1 MTLTEPVTSK
11 TQPPTRFQ
19 AAGDSTRAVHA
30 GARRDKPF
38 HALIDPIVQ
47 TATYAFDSLEDIQ
60 DFLERHDAGEKFD
73 RYEYGRYGNPT
84 VEAVAERIA
93 ALEGADEALLFS
105 SGMAAVTTA
114 LLALL
119 GAGAHMVIT
128 DDLYRRTREFT
139 NDFLLRYGVGC
150 SVVPMGDYAALES
163 AIRPETR
170 VILSETPTNPYLRVL
185 DVERVAALARRR
197 GVLTMLDTTFA
208 TPVNLRPMEYGID
221 LIVHSATK
229 YLGGHHDLLAG
240 AVAGRSDLVK
250 QIANCTATLGGVLS
264 PQNAYLLGRGL
275 KSLALRVRHQ
285 NASGQQVA
293 EYLEGHP
300 VVERVWYPGLA
311 SHPDHAVARAQ
322 MKGFGGVVSFTVR
335 GDLESTARFIDRLQI
350 PYTTPSLGGTE
361 SLVVQPALMSYHHL
375 SPAERAAIGIED
387 NLVRFALGIEDP
399 VDIIADLEQALAGAG

>member
-1 MTLTEPVTSK
+1 MTLSK
-11 TQPPTRFQ
+11 VMTPETQSLIRFQ
-19 AAGDSTRAVHA
+19 TAGDSTRAVHA

-60 DFLERHDAGEKFD
+60 DFLERHEAGEKFD

-93 ALEGADEALLFS
+93 ALEGADDALLFS
-105 SGMAAVTTA
+105 SGMAAVTTT

-119 GAGAHMVIT
+119 GAGAHLVIT
-128 DDLYRRTREFT
+128 DDIYRRTREFT
-139 NDFLLRYGVGC
+139 NDFLKRYGVTC
-150 SVVPMGDYAALES
+150 SVVPMGDYDALEA
-163 AIRPETR
+163 AIGPETR
-170 VILSETPTNPYLRVL
+170 IILSETPTNPYLRVL
-185 DVERVAALARRR
+185 DVERVAEIAHRR

-208 TPVNLRPMEYGID
+208 TPINLRPIEYGID
-221 LIVHSATK
+221 LVVHSATK

-240 AVAGRSDLVK
+240 AVVGRTDLLK
-250 QIANCTATLGGVLS
+250 KIEENMASMGAVLA

-300 VVERVWYPGLA
+300 AVERVWYPGLA
-311 SHPDHAVARAQ
+311 SHPDHAVARTQ
-322 MKGFGGVVSFTVR
+322 MKGFGGVISFNVR

-375 SPAERAAIGIED
+375 TAEERAAIGIED

-399 VDIIADLEQALAGAG
+399 ADIIADLEQALAGVA

>member
-1 MTLTEPVTSK
+1 MTLSK
-11 TQPPTRFQ
+11 VMTPETQSLIRFQ
-19 AAGDSTRAVHA
+19 TAGDSTRAVHA

-60 DFLERHDAGEKFD
+60 DFLERHEAGEKFY

-93 ALEGADEALLFS
+93 ALEGADDALLFS
-105 SGMAAVTTA
+105 SGMAAVTTT

-119 GAGAHMVIT
+119 GAGAHLVIT
-128 DDLYRRTREFT
+128 DDIYRRTREFT
-139 NDFLLRYGVGC
+139 NDFLKRYGVTC
-150 SVVPMGDYAALES
+150 SVVPMGDYDALEA
-163 AIRPETR
+163 AIGPETR
-170 VILSETPTNPYLRVL
+170 IILSETPTNPYLRVL
-185 DVERVAALARRR
+185 DVERVAEIAHRR

-208 TPVNLRPMEYGID
+208 TPINLRPIEYGID
-221 LIVHSATK
+221 LVVHSATK

-240 AVAGRSDLVK
+240 AVVGRTDLLK
-250 QIANCTATLGGVLS
+250 KIEENMASMGAVLA

-300 VVERVWYPGLA
+300 AVERVWYPGLA

-322 MKGFGGVVSFTVR
+322 MKGFGGVISFNVR

-375 SPAERAAIGIED
+375 TAEERAAIGIED
-387 NLVRFALGIEDP
+387 NLVRFALGIEDAA
-399 VDIIADLEQALAGAG
+399 DIIADLEQALAGIV

>member
-399 VDIIADLEQALAGAG
+399 ADIIADLEQALAGTG

>member
-1 MTLTEPVTSK
+1 MTLSKTVTSEA
-11 TQPPTRFQ
+11 QSPTRFQ
-19 AAGDSTRAVHA
+19 AVGDSTRAVHA

-84 VEAVAERIA
+84 VDAVAERVA
-93 ALEGADEALLFS
+93 ALEGADDALLFS
-105 SGMAAVTTA
+105 SGMAAITTS

-119 GAGAHMVIT
+119 GAGTHVVIT
-128 DDLYRRTREFT
+128 DDIYRRTREFT
-139 NDFLLRYGVGC
+139 NEMLMRYGVGC
-150 SVVPMGDYAALES
+150 SVVPMGDYDALEA

-170 VILSETPTNPYLRVL
+170 IILSETPTNPYLRVL
-185 DVERVAALARRR
+185 DVERVVEIAQRR

-208 TPVNLRPMEYGID
+208 TPINLKPLDYGVD
-221 LIVHSATK
+221 LVVHSATK

-240 AVAGRSDLVK
+240 AVVGQADLLK
-250 QIANCTATLGGVLS
+250 KIGDCTASLGGVLS

-293 EYLEGHP
+293 EYLEGQP
-300 VVERVWYPGLA
+300 AVERVWYPGLA

-322 MKGFGGVVSFTVR
+322 MKGFGGVISFNVR
-335 GDLESTARFIDRLQI
+335 GGLESTARFVDRLQI

-375 SPAERAAIGIED
+375 SAEERAAIGIED

-399 VDIIADLEQALAGAG
+399 EDIITDLEQALAGVA

>member
-1 MTLTEPVTSK
+1 MTMSK
-11 TQPPTRFQ
+11 TATPKTKSPTHFQ
-19 AAGDSTRAVHA
+19 AVGDSTRAVHA

-60 DFLERHDAGEKFD
+60 DFLERHEAGEKFD

-84 VEAVAERIA
+84 VDAVAERVA
-93 ALEGADEALLFS
+93 ALEGADDALLFS
-105 SGMAAVTTA
+105 SGMAAITTT

-119 GAGAHMVIT
+119 GAGTHVVIT
-128 DDLYRRTREFT
+128 DDIYRRTREFT
-139 NDFLLRYGVGC
+139 NEMLMRYGVGC
-150 SVVPMGDYAALES
+150 SVVSMGDYDALEA

-170 VILSETPTNPYLRVL
+170 IILSETPTNPYLRVL
-185 DVERVAALARRR
+185 DVERVVEIARRR

-208 TPVNLRPMEYGID
+208 TPINLKPLAYGVD
-221 LIVHSATK
+221 LVVHSATK

-240 AVAGRSDLVK
+240 AVVGRADLLK
-250 QIANCTATLGGVLS
+250 KIADCTASLGGVLS

-285 NASGQQVA
+285 NACGQQVA

-300 VVERVWYPGLA
+300 AVERVWYPGLA

-322 MKGFGGVVSFTVR
+322 MKGFGGVVSFNVR
-335 GDLESTARFIDRLQI
+335 GGLESTARFVDRLQI

-375 SPAERAAIGIED
+375 SAEERAAIGIED

-399 VDIIADLEQALAGAG
+399 EDIIADLEQALAGVA

>member
-1 MTLTEPVTSK
+1 MTLTEPVISK
-11 TQPPTRFQ
+11 TQPQTRFQ
-19 AAGDSTRAVHA
+19 ASGDSTRAVHA

-119 GAGAHMVIT
+119 EAGAHMVIT
-128 DDLYRRTREFT
+128 DDIYRRTREFT

-150 SVVPMGDYAALES
+150 SVVPMGDYEALEA
-163 AIRPETR
+163 AICPETR

-240 AVAGRSDLVK
+240 AVAGRADLVT

-311 SHPDHAVARAQ
+311 SHPDHTVARAQ

-375 SPAERAAIGIED
+375 SAAERAAIGIED

-399 VDIIADLEQALAGAG
+399 VDIIADLEQALAGVG

>member
-1 MTLTEPVTSK
+1 MTLTEPVISK
-11 TQPPTRFQ
+11 TQPQTRFQ

-119 GAGAHMVIT
+119 GAGTHMVIT

-240 AVAGRSDLVK
+240 AVAGRADLVK
-250 QIANCTATLGGVLS
+250 QIADCTATLGGVLS

-311 SHPDHAVARAQ
+311 SHPDHAVAQAQ

-335 GDLESTARFIDRLQI
+335 GGLESTARFIDRLQI

-375 SPAERAAIGIED
+375 SAAERAAIGIED

-399 VDIIADLEQALAGAG
+399 ADIIADLEQALAGAA

>member
-1 MTLTEPVTSK
+1 MTLSK
-11 TQPPTRFQ
+11 VITPETQSLIRFQ
-19 AAGDSTRAVHA
+19 TAGDSTRAVHA

-60 DFLERHDAGEKFD
+60 DFLERHEAGEKFD

-93 ALEGADEALLFS
+93 ALEGADDALLFS
-105 SGMAAVTTA
+105 SGMAAVTTT

-119 GAGAHMVIT
+119 GAGAHLVIT
-128 DDLYRRTREFT
+128 DDIYRRTREFT
-139 NDFLLRYGVGC
+139 NDFLKRYGVTC
-150 SVVPMGDYAALES
+150 SVVPMGDYDALEA
-163 AIRPETR
+163 AIGPETR
-170 VILSETPTNPYLRVL
+170 IILSETPTNPYLRVL
-185 DVERVAALARRR
+185 DVERVAEIAHRR

-208 TPVNLRPMEYGID
+208 TPINLRPIEYGID
-221 LIVHSATK
+221 LVVHSATK

-240 AVAGRSDLVK
+240 AVVGRTDLLK
-250 QIANCTATLGGVLS
+250 KIEENMASMGAVLA

-300 VVERVWYPGLA
+300 AVERVWYPGLT
-311 SHPDHAVARAQ
+311 SHPDHAVACAQ
-322 MKGFGGVVSFTVR
+322 MKGFGGVISFNVR

-375 SPAERAAIGIED
+375 TAEERAAIGIED
-387 NLVRFALGIEDP
+387 NLVRFALGIEDAA
-399 VDIIADLEQALAGAG
+399 DIIADLEQALAGIV

>member
-293 EYLEGHP
+293 EHLEGHP

-399 VDIIADLEQALAGAG
+399 ADIIADLEQALAGAG